1 MIKLNGLIR
10 FDFEGDVIVANIY
23 ISRLNKE
30 LKRNILNR
38 RYTVF
43 ELEKIKEKVNDELD
57 LKKKGFMKAFLF
69 LMVIYIGMMLFTGIS
84 LHFKEVFWF
93 TMAVTTAMIFLIL
106 VICWFIGVEFLK
118 LEYNLAIKKAYPEHA
133 DFASL

>member
-1 MIKLNGLIR
+1 M
-10 FDFEGDVIVANIY
+10 
-23 ISRLNKE
+23 
-30 LKRNILNR
+30 
-38 RYTVF
+38 
-43 ELEKIKEKVNDELD
+43 EKIKEKVNDELD